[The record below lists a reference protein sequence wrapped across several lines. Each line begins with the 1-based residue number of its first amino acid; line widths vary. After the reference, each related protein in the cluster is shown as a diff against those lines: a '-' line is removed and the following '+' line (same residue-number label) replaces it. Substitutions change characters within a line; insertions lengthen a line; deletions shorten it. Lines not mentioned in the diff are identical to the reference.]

1 MSERSRG
8 GVSRREFLGLAGMSG
23 VGAVLAACTP
33 TTSTTT
39 SAAPAGTTTAPSGAP
54 TTSAPTA
61 GVVKTVRFAWPDPHT
76 SADTADPAFNTTTHD
91 GRLIS
96 AVYEQLAQFDESLK
110 AVPSLAESWEANDA
124 ATEWTFKL
132 RDGITFHN
140 GDRFTAAD
148 VVHSYQR
155 LLDPEVGSP
164 GAGNLSDL
172 LDPDGVSAVDD
183 RTVRFSLKQTHVDF
197 PLATVFRQAY
207 IIPEGAGGELA
218 TAPVGTGPFTVP
230 EFVPGEQTTFVK
242 NESYWQEGLPR
253 VDAIELVS
261 ITEAAARVAALQRG
275 QVDVIENPPF
285 TELDA
290 LESSADTKLAT
301 QVKGNM
307 QLIAMQTDVPP
318 FDDNRVRLAMKYAMD
333 RQGMLDLVAQGFGTL
348 VNDIPIP
355 SILEFALQ
363 DPPRPR
369 DVDMAKQLLSEAGYP
384 NGLDVSLKTSD
395 VQAGFIDFATVYQQQ
410 AAEAGINIELDVR
423 PADTYWDTV
432 WLQEPMYLSAYTARP
447 TDGML
452 GLLYPSDAD
461 WNETHWFREDWDA
474 LLANARSTLD
484 PAERTALYEEAQRI
498 LVDEGGHLVPYMVS
512 TIDAVRAN
520 VTWQP
525 SGTPFHNFLALDID
539 V

>member
-1 MSERSRG
+1 MS
-8 GVSRREFLGLAGMSG
+8 
-23 VGAVLAACTP
+23 
-33 TTSTTT
+33 
-39 SAAPAGTTTAPSGAP
+39 
-54 TTSAPTA
+54 
-61 GVVKTVRFAWPDPHT
+61 DPFT

-110 AVPSLAESWEANDA
+110 AVPSLAQSWEVNET
-124 ATEWTFKL
+124 ATLWTFKL
-132 RDGITFHN
+132 REGVTFHD

-148 VVHSYQR
+148 VVHTYQR
-155 LLDPEVGSP
+155 LLDPDAGSP
-164 GAGNLSDL
+164 GAGSLDSL
-172 LDPDGVSAVDD
+172 LDPDGVSAIDD
-183 RTVRFSLKQTHVDF
+183 RTVHFSLKQAHVDF

-218 TAPVGTGPFTVP
+218 TAPVGTGPFKVP
-230 EFVPGEQTTFVK
+230 EFVAGEQTTFVK
-242 NESYWQEGLPR
+242 NENYWQEGLPR
-253 VDAIELVS
+253 VDAIELLS

-275 QVDVIENPPF
+275 QVDVIEAPPF
-285 TELDA
+285 TELSA
-290 LESSADTKLAT
+290 FESNPDTKLAT
-301 QVKGNM
+301 QPKGNM
-307 QLIAMQTDVPP
+307 PLIAMQTDVPP

-348 VNDIPIP
+348 VNDVPIA
-355 SILEFALQ
+355 SLLQYALPG
-363 DPPRPR
+363 PPRPR
-369 DVDMAKQLLSEAGYP
+369 DVDMAKQLLSEAGFP
-384 NGLDVSLKTSD
+384 NGIDVSLKVSD

-410 AAEAGINIELDVR
+410 AAEAGINVELDVR

-432 WLQEPMYLSAYTARP
+432 WLQEPMFVSAYISRP

-452 GLLYPSDAD
+452 GLLYPSGAD

-474 LLANARSTLD
+474 LLAEARSTLD
-484 PAERTALYEEAQRI
+484 PAERIAVYQRAQQI

-525 SGTPFHNFLALDID
+525 SGTPFHNFAALDID